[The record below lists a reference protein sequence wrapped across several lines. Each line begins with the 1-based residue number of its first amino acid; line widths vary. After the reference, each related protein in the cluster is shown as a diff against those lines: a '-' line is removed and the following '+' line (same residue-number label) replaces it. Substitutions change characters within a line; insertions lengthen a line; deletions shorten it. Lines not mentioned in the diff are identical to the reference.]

1 MVFYFENTFNNNSM
15 HFMHLAPCPPPLQR
29 STGGVHLLRNVS
41 SPTNT
46 NAPTPVVRL
55 HRYYSD
61 RGTCAK
67 CYLSCHTCSGPRR
80 DQCVKC
86 PKDWQLADGECHPE
100 CPEGFFKSAFG
111 CQKCHHICKTCSG
124 KCSGRQW
131 LSTDRPGRE
140 NVAMNCMCTE
150 TTTTTAAR
158 GNGFDDAD
166 EDKDVGGEVDGKNDD
181 RTVGR

>member
-1 MVFYFENTFNNNSM
+1 MQSLLSPHNFIFASFIYLFSAPYVSVYIYIYIPRLRGVQR
-15 HFMHLAPCPPPLQR
+15 HLRTDDDDDATTQR
-29 STGGVHLLRNVS
+29 FLGRSDES
-41 SPTNT
+41 S
-46 NAPTPVVRL
+46 
-55 HRYYSD
+55 YYSD

-124 KCSGRQW
+124 KYI
-131 LSTDRPGRE
+131 
-140 NVAMNCMCTE
+140 
-150 TTTTTAAR
+150 
-158 GNGFDDAD
+158 D
-166 EDKDVGGEVDGKNDD
+166 EDKEDD
-181 RTVGR
+181 AKTRNNKKKKSDKHDL